1 MRGIASAALLGG
13 LLCAPALSVQT
24 DNRLSEA
31 IQAIRDRHQIPGLA
45 VLLVDESGVRASLAL
60 GYADLTGRRPMT
72 VDTMVRIGSITKTFN
87 AIGVLQLEAEGRL
100 SLDARL
106 RDLAPALP
114 LINRWQREHP
124 VRLIHLLE
132 HTAGLTDMSHEEFA
146 HNEPFP
152 SLRASFDFAPQERRT
167 HWPPGRYPEYS
178 NVGSAYLGYVIE
190 QVSGMSYETFMRKQV
205 LAPMGLSTAT
215 LRADD
220 TTLERLAVGYD
231 ADGHTAIPYWHMVFP
246 PMGAINATPIEMA
259 RLPQFFLRRGELGE
273 CRLLARTLIDR
284 MELPSSSLAARAGLT
299 YGYGIGL
306 DQEISGG
313 RVWYGHHG
321 DGDGYLSHFS
331 YQKDLGVGYFLTL
344 NAFKRAAL
352 SDLKEAVRAHL
363 AAGLEHQ
370 ADSPAVTIDP
380 SPSDRIV
387 GDYEQLT
394 ARFERRQPMRMSV
407 VKRDE
412 GFFLVYPSGRQA
424 EILVADDGLVRY
436 PSDPIATMAIVEVDG
451 RLVIQGDIGNFAKR

>member
-31 IQAIRDRHQIPGLA
+31 IRAIRDRHQIPGLA
-45 VLLVDESGVRASLAL
+45 VLLVDESGVRESLAQ
-60 GYADLTGRRPMT
+60 GYADLTRRRPMT

-87 AIGVLQLEAEGRL
+87 AIGVLQLEAEGLL

-106 RDLAPALP
+106 KDLVPALP

-132 HTAGLTDMSHEEFA
+132 HTAGLMDMSREEFA

-190 QVSGMSYETFMRKQV
+190 QVSGTSYEDFMREQV

-220 TTLERLAVGYD
+220 TTLDRLAVGYD

-246 PMGAINATPIEMA
+246 PMGAINATPVEMA

-299 YGYGIGL
+299 YGYGLGL
-306 DQEISGG
+306 DQEISSG

-344 NAFKRAAL
+344 NAFNRAAL
-352 SDLKEAVRAHL
+352 SDLKAAVRAHL
-363 AAGLEHQ
+363 APGMEQAGT
-370 ADSPAVTIDP
+370 PAVTIDTG
-380 SPSDRIV
+380 PSDRIV

-394 ARFERRQPMRMSV
+394 ARFEHSRRVRLSI

-412 GFFLVYPSGRQA
+412 DLLLVHPNGRQA
-424 EILVADDGLVRY
+424 KILVADDGLVRY
-436 PSDPIATMAIVEVDG
+436 PSEPIATMAIVEVDG
-451 RLVIQGDIGNFAKR
+451 RLLIQGDLGNFGKQ